1 MGIGGHVP
9 ISDLQK
15 RKGRGVVSMKKSKL
29 NLLWTNADP
38 ITAEEMLFKYA
49 INSRR
54 QGWWDEVLIIIWGG
68 PAKLVAESSTIQSLV
83 KQGIEEGVT
92 FSACKSCTD
101 NLEVSEA
108 LQSLGVEIVY
118 WGEKLTTILKQ
129 DEHLIT
135 I

>member
-1 MGIGGHVP
+1 
-9 ISDLQK
+9 
-15 RKGRGVVSMKKSKL
+15 MKKSKL

-68 PAKLVAESSTIQSLV
+68 SAKLVAESSKIQNLV
-83 KQGIEEGVT
+83 KQGIEEGVE

-101 NLEVSEA
+101 NLEVSAILEP
-108 LQSLGVEIVY
+108 LGVEIVY
-118 WGEKLTTILKQ
+118 WGERLTQILKSEQ
-129 DEHLIT
+129 KIIT